1 MKKYFFIVF
10 LIIFISCS
18 NREEP
23 NSGMKRV
30 LEDLYNSDA
39 DLSIIPYP
47 DSLVK
52 FDKGK
57 FQMNAKTKIFTSVET
72 ISEAYYMLSFIK
84 GKPNNIRYRLDG
96 VQENLDEYGI
106 YLLIDSEMDG
116 DEAYQ
121 LKITE
126 NYVKISANS
135 EKGVFYGIQSLR
147 QLMPDIA
154 EEQDAGSE
162 NELITYVKRGVLG
175 NNMTVPYCE
184 IYDRP
189 RFKFRGMQ
197 LDVSR
202 HFFSVKE
209 VKTYIDI
216 LAMHKINY
224 FIWHLS
230 DDQGWRVE
238 IKSFPELTK
247 IGAKRQETMLGKNF
261 DPFKGD
267 GEEYFHFYTQ
277 QEIREVVEYAKDRHV
292 EIIPEISFPG
302 HAAAILA
309 AYPGLGGQKGYSVKT
324 TWGDF
329 EDYIYPTSESL
340 SFFRSV
346 YREMQSLFP
355 GDYFQLAGIGE
366 EKNFTKQ
373 QDLKDMGFKTTADID
388 WFFINNLKPWMES
401 FGRKVIIR
409 DVNTDRTKSPSDVVL
424 LNDTEASKSNNTNE
438 FILGNKNYLNF
449 STYPS
454 KLNKDQISFGGY
466 INTKDVYLF
475 DEINNQYFNIIGAEA
490 SLSSEYIGSNADLHY
505 QLLPRLSAYS
515 EILWTPD
522 ENMNWFNF
530 KSRFRAN
537 LQGKFK
543 KRGYRY
549 SDFF

>member
-30 LEDLYNSDA
+30 LEDLYNSDT
-39 DLSIIPYP
+39 DLSIVPHP

-309 AYPGLGGQKGYSVKT
+309 AYPGLGGQKDYSVKT
-324 TWGDF
+324 TWGEF

-346 YREMQSLFP
+346 YRELQSLFP

-401 FGRKVIIR
+401 FGKKVIIR
-409 DVNTDRTKSPSDVVL
+409 EINADRTKSSSDVVL
-424 LNDTEASKSNNTNE
+424 LNDIEATESSNTNE
-438 FILGNKNYLNF
+438 FILSNKNYLNF

-454 KLNKDQISFGGY
+454 KLRKDQISFGGY
-466 INTKDVYLF
+466 INTKDVYLYE
-475 DEINNQYFNIIGAEA
+475 EINNRDLNIIGAEA
-490 SLSSEYIGSNADLHY
+490 SLSSEYFVSNADVNY

-515 EILWTPD
+515 EILWTPAKR
-522 ENMNWFNF
+522 MNWFNF
-530 KSRFRAN
+530 KSRFRSN

-543 KRGYRY
+543 KRSYRY

>member
-30 LEDLYNSDA
+30 LEDLYNSDT
-39 DLSIIPYP
+39 DLSIVPHP

-52 FDKGK
+52 FDRGK
-57 FQMNAKTKIFTSVET
+57 FQMNSKTKIFTSVET

-147 QLMPDIA
+147 QLLPDIA

-309 AYPGLGGQKGYSVKT
+309 AYPGLGGQKDYSVKT
-324 TWGDF
+324 TWGEF

-346 YREMQSLFP
+346 YRELQSLFP

-401 FGRKVIIR
+401 FGKKVIIR
-409 DVNTDRTKSPSDVVL
+409 EINADRTKSSSDVVL
-424 LNDTEASKSNNTNE
+424 LNDIEATESSNTNE
-438 FILGNKNYLNF
+438 FILSNKNYLNF

-454 KLNKDQISFGGY
+454 KLRKDQISFGGY
-466 INTKDVYLF
+466 INTKDVYLYE
-475 DEINNQYFNIIGAEA
+475 EINNRDLNIIGAEA
-490 SLSSEYIGSNADLHY
+490 SLSSEYFVSNADVNY

-515 EILWTPD
+515 EILWTPAKR
-522 ENMNWFNF
+522 MNWFNF
-530 KSRFRAN
+530 KSRFRSN

-543 KRGYRY
+543 KRSYRY